1 MPSLSHLLR
10 RAFVGL
16 AGIVFVAFALLAVGC
31 SPASMVRSATPE
43 AVKGGAEGIADPQTE
58 KNLAKAMESPEM
70 KEAISALAKDIGG
83 AALDTL
89 DEASKSQR
97 MQEIMSRFTAQLTP
111 ALAKS
116 VSGIVDGA
124 TRSAVS
130 AAMQQATS
138 DQSIA
143 EMQKLVGG
151 ITDSAVAAL
160 DSRISGDLRSQIGP
174 AIAAAIDDS
183 ISPALDRATSNGKMG
198 GLGREMGKSFI
209 LGVND
214 GLAEVDGSGRSLIDR
229 AVNSKPAVFPWYML
243 LAGVFGAA
251 TLVLI
256 TVLLREARRT
266 RQLRATLLALAAGL
280 ETNDREAWSSE
291 LVEVLTDGANDERL
305 GQRLAAVMAR
315 RNNGHRSS
323 VIAPAPNGS
332 TNGAV
337 HS

>member
-1 MPSLSHLLR
+1 MPSLSQLLR

-16 AGIVFVAFALLAVGC
+16 AGIVFVAFTLLGVGC
-31 SPASMVRSATPE
+31 SPASIVRSATPA

-58 KNLAKAMESPEM
+58 RDLAKAMESPEM
-70 KEAISALAKDIGG
+70 KEAISALARDIGEAG
-83 AALDTL
+83 LDTL

-97 MQEIMSRFTAQLTP
+97 MQEILSRFTAQLTP

-130 AAMQQATS
+130 AAMQQATR

-143 EMQKLVGG
+143 EMQKLIGG
-151 ITDSAVAAL
+151 VTDSAVAAL

-251 TLVLI
+251 TLVLM

-280 ETNDREAWSSE
+280 
-291 LVEVLTDGANDERL
+291 
-305 GQRLAAVMAR
+305 QRRAPRPAPR
-315 RNNGHRSS
+315 RRHGPPQQRPPLLGHRAERRRQRRGTLVSAGTVNRRVS
-323 VIAPAPNGS
+323 
-332 TNGAV
+332 
-337 HS
+337 HR